1 MKKLLAL
8 LCCALIAVSSAS
20 AQSNS
25 SIEKCP
31 PAASSAAPE
40 GPASELSDIA
50 VHFEVP
56 DFIEIGLKD
65 GTLERVGGVIRY
77 SQDQQIL
84 AWLRQGGQVG
94 QLAESSASLLQR
106 LIPEGVGMAQLITG
120 ALPFLNIGMAGYS
133 IVEHIAGIR
142 VHEAELERIY
152 DRVSEE
158 FQRDREVE
166 MLAAL
171 NSAENAFLAKCDEYK
186 LATVAQVNYELEN
199 ARAQL
204 TRDLDE
210 LLKAPVNKENIA
222 NIELASM
229 YQILAMKVCAMSTR
243 LSLDIGEEAI
253 ALNTL
258 KKCVKEHTD
267 FAEQFAR
274 KWIGRRTAHYFHE
287 SVSDEHFASFLRIE
301 GWLQGERD
309 VLAELLQKN
318 RKYFWQGE
326 ALDPLIGPG
335 IGRPIDEDPLY
346 KTALPFAELL
356 IENVQRL
363 TGYELE
369 LNSLLVPFSQWD
381 AYERTRI
388 DRHIGYVMLLRAD
401 AARA

>member
-8 LCCALIAVSSAS
+8 LCFALIAVSSAS
-20 AQSNS
+20 ASAQSNS
-25 SIEKCP
+25 STEKCP
-31 PAASSAAPE
+31 PVDSSAAPA
-40 GPASELSDIA
+40 GPASALSDIA

-56 DFIEIGLKD
+56 EFIEIGLKD

-77 SQDQQIL
+77 SEDQQIL

-186 LATVAQVNYELEN
+186 LATIAQVNYELEI

-243 LSLDIGEEAI
+243 LSWE
-253 ALNTL
+253 
-258 KKCVKEHTD
+258 
-267 FAEQFAR
+267 
-274 KWIGRRTAHYFHE
+274 W
-287 SVSDEHFASFLRIE
+287 
-301 GWLQGERD
+301 
-309 VLAELLQKN
+309 
-318 RKYFWQGE
+318 
-326 ALDPLIGPG
+326 
-335 IGRPIDEDPLY
+335 
-346 KTALPFAELL
+346 
-356 IENVQRL
+356 
-363 TGYELE
+363 
-369 LNSLLVPFSQWD
+369 
-381 AYERTRI
+381 
-388 DRHIGYVMLLRAD
+388 
-401 AARA
+401 